1 MTQYGFIGTGSM
13 GSMLIRK
20 IIGTGLVAPGRISA
34 SSKSGISARA
44 LAGMTSITAEPS
56 NRTVAGNA
64 DILFIC
70 VKPLEVRG
78 VLGEIKDVLNRDAL
92 LVSIAGCV
100 SLDNLRDWT
109 GDTVHC
115 VRVIP
120 SVTAEEYAGISL
132 VAWGPGVNAEEKN
145 LVLGL
150 LNAISK
156 AVEIEER
163 DFDLYTNLT
172 SCGPALIVAMMREFA
187 GGASRTGTIPPE
199 LAEYLVKETMIGT
212 ARILGSEQVT
222 FDNVIGRVATKGGS
236 TEEGVKV
243 LQARL
248 PEVMDEVLLA
258 LDAKRRVVSEK
269 VAAGEF
275 DPVSSSLSVR
285 LL

>member
-20 IIGTGLVAPGRISA
+20 IIGTGLVAPIGISA

-44 LAGMTSITAEPS
+44 LSGMTGITAEPS

-64 DILFIC
+64 DVLFIC

-78 VLGEIKDVLNRDAL
+78 VLDEVRDVLKPDVL

-100 SLDNLRDWT
+100 SLANLQNWA

-115 VRVIP
+115 ARVIP
-120 SVTAEEYAGISL
+120 SVTAEENAGISL
-132 VAWGPGVNAEEKN
+132 VAWGHGVTPGDKK
-145 LVLGL
+145 LVFGL
-150 LNAISK
+150 LNAIST
-156 AVEIEER
+156 AVEIPEQ

-187 GGASRTGTIPPE
+187 GAAARTGTIPPG
-199 LAEYLVKETMIGT
+199 LAEYLVKETMVGT
-212 ARILGSEQVT
+212 ARILGGGQDT
-222 FDNVIGRVATKGGS
+222 FDTVIGRVATKGGS
-236 TEEGVKV
+236 TEEGVTV

-248 PEVMDEVLLA
+248 PGVMDEVFLA
-258 LDAKRRVVSEK
+258 LDAKRRIVSEK
-269 VAAGEF
+269 VAGE
-275 DPVSSSLSVR
+275 
-285 LL
+285 

>member
-20 IIGTGLVAPGRISA
+20 IIGSGLVTPGGISA

-44 LAGMTSITAEPS
+44 LAGTTGITAEAS
-56 NRTVAGNA
+56 NRSVAGNA
-64 DILFIC
+64 DVLFIC

-78 VLGEIKDVLNRDAL
+78 VLDEVRDVLKPDAL

-100 SLDNLRDWT
+100 SLENLRDWA
-109 GDTVHC
+109 GENVHG

-120 SVTAEEYAGISL
+120 SVTAEENAGISL
-132 VAWGPGVNAEEKN
+132 VAWGHGVTPGDKN

-150 LNAISK
+150 LNAIST
-156 AVEIEER
+156 AVEIDEQ

-187 GGASRTGTIPPE
+187 GAASRTGTIPPK
-199 LAEYLVKETMIGT
+199 LAEYLVKETMVGT
-212 ARILGSEQVT
+212 ARILEGGQET

-243 LQARL
+243 LETRL
-248 PEVMDEVLLA
+248 PDVMDEVLLA
-258 LDAKRRVVSEK
+258 LDAKRRVVAEK
-269 VAAGEF
+269 VAGE
-275 DPVSSSLSVR
+275 
-285 LL
+285 